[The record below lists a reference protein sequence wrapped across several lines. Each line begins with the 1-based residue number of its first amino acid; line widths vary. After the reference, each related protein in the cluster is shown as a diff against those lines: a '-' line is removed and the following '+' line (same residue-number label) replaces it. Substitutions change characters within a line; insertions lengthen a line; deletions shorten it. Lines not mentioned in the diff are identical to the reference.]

1 MSTSATILCG
11 WKSIDW
17 EGFCP
22 AVVTIYYK
30 PHRQFVALKIG
41 QLLAFDIATIQ
52 TWDYDYSTIR
62 HECRNL
68 KCIDERDYVY
78 AIQGLL
84 STGELRLGITPD
96 YSIEPS
102 RLFTDVCSRIVT
114 HSHNTRFLESCE
126 LLSISLPDLPTWVPD
141 WSCPMHAQEHPLTQ
155 WSACGWISAQA
166 KHLSLGSG
174 VLRVAGIQAAKVE
187 RVYYFGDGRRDAE
200 FQDIIEALWQF
211 YEVGDA
217 KPLGKPYFGG
227 GTLLDTCLRTLN
239 MNEFDDSWFPVN
251 KAEPNYSQVKQ
262 ELLLAWKEDG
272 SWDWDHYF
280 QHRLSSS
287 EDYEADIRGG
297 LIGRGFFCSSEG
309 YIGLVPYGTRR
320 GDIIC
325 VVLGCKVPIVLRR
338 ALADETQWEVV
349 GACYVEGL
357 MNGEAIYGVLPNHY
371 RAVGHT
377 GKDPRIDDYR
387 YAILDTRTQT
397 LKTDPAEFLDEVGI
411 RPTRYQRDP
420 HILEVAPEVLREAGV
435 DLQDFDL
442 I

>member
-1 MSTSATILCG
+1 MVWNIFRSATLTINI
-11 WKSIDW
+11 KSRRHDVASLNR
-17 EGFCP
+17 GQTL
-22 AVVTIYYK
+22 AYK
-30 PHRQFVALKIG
+30 
-41 QLLAFDIATIQ
+41 IATI
-52 TWDYDYSTIR
+52 TDWDYNYSAIR

-96 YSIEPS
+96 YSIEPR

-114 HSHNTRFLESCE
+114 RSHNTGFLASCE

-166 KHLSLGSG
+166 KHLSLGNG

-227 GTLLDTCLRTLN
+227 GTLLDACLRTLN
-239 MNEFDDSWFPVN
+239 MNGFDDSLFPVN
-251 KAEPNYSQVKQ
+251 KIYTNYSQVKQ
-262 ELLLAWKEDG
+262 ELLLAWKEEG
-272 SWDWDHYF
+272 SWDWDRYF
-280 QHRLSSS
+280 QDRSSSS
-287 EDYEADIRGG
+287 EDYEAFIRDE
-297 LIGRGFFCSSEG
+297 LIGRGIFCSSEG
-309 YIGLVPYGTRR
+309 YMGLVPYGTRR

-325 VVLGCKVPIVLRR
+325 VVLGCRFPIVLRR

-357 MNGEAIYGVLPNHY
+357 MNGEAIHGRLPTHY
-371 RAVGHT
+371 QAVMHT
-377 GKDPRIDDYR
+377 SKDPNINGYQR
-387 YAILDTRTQT
+387 AILDTRTHT

>member
-1 MSTSATILCG
+1 MVWNIFRSAALTINIKPRRYTVASFNSGRMLAYNIAIITE
-11 WKSIDW
+11 W
-17 EGFCP
+17 
-22 AVVTIYYK
+22 YY
-30 PHRQFVALKIG
+30 
-41 QLLAFDIATIQ
+41 T
-52 TWDYDYSTIR
+52 YSGIR
-62 HECRNL
+62 HECRSL
-68 KCIDERDYVY
+68 KCIDARDYVY

-84 STGELRLGITPD
+84 SPGDLRLGITPD

-102 RLFTDVCSRIVT
+102 ELFTDVCSRIVT
-114 HSHNTRFLESCE
+114 RSHNTEFLASCE
-126 LLSISLPDLPTWVPD
+126 LLSISLPNLPTWVPD
-141 WSCPMHAQEHPLTQ
+141 WSCPMHVQDDIVNR

-166 KHLSLGSG
+166 KHLSLGNG

-227 GTLLDTCLRTLN
+227 GTLLDACLRTLN
-239 MNEFDDSWFPVN
+239 MNGFDDIWFPVN

-287 EDYEADIRGG
+287 EDYEAFIRDG
-297 LIGRGFFCSSEG
+297 LIGRGIFCSSEG
-309 YIGLVPYGTRR
+309 YMGLVPYGTRR

-371 RAVGHT
+371 RAVRHT
-377 GKDPRIDDYR
+377 GKDPAIDAYKT
-387 YAILDTRTQT
+387 AILDNRTQT

-411 RPTRYQRDP
+411 HATRYQRDP

>member
-1 MSTSATILCG
+1 MVWNIFRYAALTIN
-11 WKSIDW
+11 I
-17 EGFCP
+17 
-22 AVVTIYYK
+22 K
-30 PHRQFVALKIG
+30 PRRYTVASFNSG
-41 QLLAFDIATIQ
+41 RMLAYNIATI
-52 TWDYDYSTIR
+52 TEWYYTYSGIR
-62 HECRNL
+62 HECRSL

-84 STGELRLGITPD
+84 SPGDLRLGITPD

-102 RLFTDVCSRIVT
+102 ELFTDVCSRIVMR
-114 HSHNTRFLESCE
+114 SHNTEFLASCE
-126 LLSISLPDLPTWVPD
+126 LLSISLPNLPTWVPD

-227 GTLLDTCLRTLN
+227 GTLLDACLRTLN
-239 MNEFDDSWFPVN
+239 MNGFDDSWFPVN

-287 EDYEADIRGG
+287 EDYEADIRGR

-309 YIGLVPYGTRR
+309 YIGLVPYGTRQ

-371 RAVGHT
+371 RAVEHT
-377 GKDPRIDDYR
+377 GKDPRIDRYR

-397 LKTDPAEFLDEVGI
+397 LKTDPAELLAEMGI